1 MQNYSKEPTLGEY
14 GLSSSSYDNYRN
26 QRQEL
31 EESLSEYKEKSYKSL
46 SEFKGNISSGFFEFC
61 HFLVVMSLVGILGPI
76 ITVGLAFGGNFIPLL
91 IYAPFVYF
99 VLSIESKNDE
109 KIKVKESEI
118 YEKIKLK
125 EVETRENINGMTSKF
140 IPFEEACIAYY
151 EGYLEQFFQNNL
163 YKKRSGSKEFEQ
175 SLAEFSSMI
184 DEVEN
189 ISKKLMFRASASGYS
204 HKAYLSGRQI
214 NHNLQKE
221 KKQLFHSFDAVK
233 VKSDNEIITK
243 NIISDPNEKVKEEFR
258 NKQNQE
264 IPQVVVPKV
273 ENEPESQSQKVST
286 DNLEKPNGEVLVFGQ
301 KVESNDFHRWT
312 PQERDSIDVVDDT
325 HEAVISESIR
335 EEAIVPQKKEAAPIV
350 PPEKK
355 YRTARKIDNWEE
367 INRKRKITGT
377 KGEEIALA
385 IEQEYFES
393 IGRKDLA
400 DRVRHV
406 SVEDGDGLGYDIL
419 SFFDN
424 GKEKYIEVK
433 STTVSIGSPFN
444 ISKNELEFLREHM
457 DNSFVCRVL
466 VPRDHVDGIPGY
478 EMVPSYVVLDHDIS
492 PTAFIV
498 RPKKTNNAISETRS
512 IWARAFLD

>member
-1 MQNYSKEPTLGEY
+1 MQNCSKEPTLEEY
-14 GLSSSSYDNYRN
+14 GLSPSSYDNYRN
-26 QRQEL
+26 QKKEL
-31 EESLSEYKEKSYKSL
+31 EEYLSEYKEKSYKSL
-46 SEFKGNISSGFFEFC
+46 SEFKGNISSGFFEVC
-61 HFLVVMSLVGILGPI
+61 HVLAIMSLVSLGIPFLTI
-76 ITVGLAFGGNFIPLL
+76 FWAWEGNYLPLL

-99 VLSIESKNDE
+99 ILSTANKNDE
-109 KIKVKESEI
+109 KIGVKEIEVNKKIKSKEDEVI
-118 YEKIKLK
+118 EKIK
-125 EVETRENINGMTSKF
+125 TIENKVA
-140 IPFEEACIAYY
+140 PFEETSIKYY
-151 EGYLEQFFQNNL
+151 QDYLNKFYEDNL
-163 YKKRSGSKEFEQ
+163 YKKRSGAEKFEQ
-175 SLAEFSSMI
+175 ALADFASII

-189 ISKKLMFRASASGYS
+189 ISKKLMFRRGPDLYS

-214 NHNLQKE
+214 DHNLQKE

-233 VKSDNEIITK
+233 VKSDTENITK
-243 NIISDPNEKVKEEFR
+243 NVIPDPNRKVKEEFR

-264 IPQVVVPKV
+264 IPQVVATKV
-273 ENEPESQSQKVST
+273 ENEPEVQVQIASSN
-286 DNLEKPNGEVLVFGQ
+286 NLEKLSGEVLVFGQ
-301 KVESNDFHRWT
+301 KVENSDFHRST
-312 PQERDSIDVVDDT
+312 PRERDSIDVVDDT

-335 EEAIVPQKKEAAPIV
+335 EEAIVPQKKETAPIV

-444 ISKNELEFLREHM
+444 ISSNELGFLREHM
-457 DNSFVCRVL
+457 DDSFVCRVL

-478 EMVPSYVVLDHDIS
+478 EMVPSYVILDHDIS